1 MAGGKIESSV
11 LFLGEDH
18 NGKSGKSVVAS
29 VYFEATT
36 WPTITTIKTTTT
48 VRGTSRVIAC

>member
-1 MAGGKIESSV
+1 MARGKIESSA
-11 LFLGEDH
+11 LFFEEDH

-36 WPTITTIKTTTT
+36 WPTITTISTTTT
-48 VRGTSRVIAC
+48 IRETSRVIAY